1 MNNPPNQSMG
11 SHLKA
16 RGINARPSPRSSHTL
31 KAEEEI
37 KGGGGMG
44 GEDKTT
50 RAELPW
56 AATQTIDL
64 SRGRAVHGRNLKDTF
79 LSAKKCVR
87 VLRTLRV
94 NPAACFRKERPL
106 LP

>member
-1 MNNPPNQSMG
+1 MG

-16 RGINARPSPRSSHTL
+16 RGINARPSPRSSLTL

-37 KGGGGMG
+37 KGGGGGMG

-56 AATQTIDL
+56 AASQTIDL
-64 SRGRAVHGRNLKDTF
+64 SRGRAVRGRNLKDRLFF
-79 LSAKKCVR
+79 LSPKKCVR
-87 VLRTLRV
+87 ALRTLRV
-94 NPAACFRKERPL
+94 NPAASFRN
-106 LP
+106 